1 MSHVLVV
8 PLELEHRPGLLRALK
23 RQLKRRLGV
32 DADFG
37 TPAFELE
44 SCFSAVRMQYDA
56 MALLEALAAQAGP
69 RRIVGI
75 TESDLFLS
83 VFTHVLGAA
92 QLDGVAAVVSV
103 HRLRSEAVGLPPDPA
118 LLEERL
124 LKEVMHELGHTFGL
138 RHCQNPACAMFSA
151 NNPDE
156 VDLRSAEYR
165 GNCLRI
171 FHEKRHSL

>member
-1 MSHVLVV
+1 MSNVLVV

-32 DADFG
+32 DAELSA
-37 TPAFELE
+37 PEFELD
-44 SCFSAVRMQYDA
+44 SCFSVVRMQYDA
-56 MALLEALAAQAGP
+56 MALLEALAAQAGT
-69 RRIVGI
+69 RRVLGI
-75 TESDLFLS
+75 AESDLFLS

-92 QLDGVAAVVSV
+92 QLDGLAAVVSI
-103 HRLRSEAVGLPPDPA
+103 HRLRPEAMGLPPDPA

-124 LKEVMHELGHTFGL
+124 LKEVVHELGHTFGL

-156 VDLRSAEYR
+156 VDLRGAEFR